1 MLSMSDVWLKFAER
15 VSHTQRD
22 TRLVSLL
29 NIGVSGLGLGA
40 NTPQEDKRVS
50 SQKSARLHLRA
61 FLCLHFVTPCS
72 SQ

>member
-15 VSHTQRD
+15 VSHIQRD

-40 NTPQEDKRVS
+40 NTPQEDKRVPS
-50 SQKSARLHLRA
+50 
-61 FLCLHFVTPCS
+61 
-72 SQ
+72 